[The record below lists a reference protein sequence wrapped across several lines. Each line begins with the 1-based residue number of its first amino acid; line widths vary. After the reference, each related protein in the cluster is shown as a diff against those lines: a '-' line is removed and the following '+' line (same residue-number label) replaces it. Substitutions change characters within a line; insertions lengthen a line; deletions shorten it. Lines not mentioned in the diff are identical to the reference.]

1 MSENVKKQNLSDTPH
16 LGGREEESGGG
27 GIGIITYGAGNIF
40 SLTAALERLE
50 IAYGMIT
57 NEADFKLYDRYIIP
71 GVGHA
76 GAAMHKLE
84 KTGLVPKIKALNKPT
99 LGICVGMQL
108 LTSYSEEGNSD
119 LLNIIPVK
127 TLKFANN
134 TSFKVPHTGWNRV
147 YPEKENKLFENIPNG
162 SHFYFVHSYFI
173 EYNPVYI
180 LSSTTYINK
189 FSASIWLDNFYGVQ
203 FHPEKSGTYGE
214 TLLINFSKI

>member
-1 MSENVKKQNLSDTPH
+1 MQLQLKAATATKTM
-16 LGGREEESGGG
+16 
-27 GIGIITYGAGNIF
+27 IGIITYGAGNIF
-40 SLTAALERLE
+40 SLTAALNRLG
-50 IAYGMIT
+50 IPYGMIT
-57 NEADFKLYDRYIIP
+57 NEADFEKYDRYIIP

-84 KTGLVPKIKALNKPT
+84 QTGLVPKIKALNKPT

-127 TLKFANN
+127 TLKFASDTNY
-134 TSFKVPHTGWNRV
+134 KVPHTGWNRV
-147 YPEKENKLFENIPNG
+147 YPEKENKLFENIPAG

-173 EYNPVYI
+173 EYHPAYI